1 MDSEGKKGG
10 FAGIFI
16 VMIVSLLIAFFWDKV
31 ALIKNSV
38 HFILNPTAGAL
49 LNWNMNFGM
58 IAIVL
63 AISVIMTL
71 IQKYGT
77 DQKTMRELK
86 EEQKNLQEEMKKY
99 KEHPEKMTELSK
111 KQMELIPK
119 TMKLGMRPIVYT
131 AIPLILFFRWFMD
144 FFSTVGDF
152 KFFGILSWFWFYLI
166 GTIIFSSILRKVMN
180 VV

>member
-77 DQKTMRELK
+77 DQKT
-86 EEQKNLQEEMKKY
+86 N
-99 KEHPEKMTELSK
+99 
-111 KQMELIPK
+111 
-119 TMKLGMRPIVYT
+119 GAYT
-131 AIPLILFFRWFMD
+131 KDDETWNEANSLYCHTTNPFF
-144 FFSTVGDF
+144 
-152 KFFGILSWFWFYLI
+152 
-166 GTIIFSSILRKVMN
+166 
-180 VV
+180 